1 MDRNDKELIMD
12 ALRAFI
18 VGGTTEFGIKRPG
31 AVESKRID
39 LLLADLSDPD
49 AFVGVMPRVVE
60 VLEDTTYENL
70 IRNALNY
77 YERVKPCAINKIN
90 AVRRVMG
97 DVKKRM
103 TLGKEYNHNILE
115 RANDIVYNRSEEET
129 RQYGD
134 FAEVMQKTADMYNTM
149 TGQNISAEDTYKFMI
164 VHKLVREG
172 NAHKE
177 DNLLDLCAYAGQLNK
192 ILHK

>member
-12 ALRAFI
+12 ALRAF
-18 VGGTTEFGIKRPG
+18 VAGGYKVANVERPG

-39 LLLADLSDPD
+39 TLLADLSDPD

-60 VLEDTTYENL
+60 VLEDTTYENV

-77 YERVKPCAINKIN
+77 YERVKPCATKKIN
-90 AVRRVMG
+90 AVRLVMA

-115 RANDIVYNRSEEET
+115 RANDIVYNRSEEKT
-129 RQYGD
+129 RQYGE

-149 TGQNISAEDTYKFMI
+149 TGQNISTADTYKFMM

-172 NAHKE
+172 NSHKE

-192 ILHK
+192 ISHK